1 MAKFVSQENLTQYDS
16 LIKTH
21 IDEVHSHLKT
31 INNQSL
37 VGEGN
42 ITIDLTLYKVVTT
55 LPTEDI
61 DTNKIYLVLSTESEE
76 ANTYTEYV
84 YVNNVWE
91 KLGEYKAEIDLT
103 PYLTETKA
111 SSTYATKTEL
121 TTHTS
126 NTNNPHSVTK
136 AQVGLGN
143 VDNTSDMNKPV
154 STAQQKALDAKVNIE
169 EGKGLSTND
178 YTNEDKAKLDSLENT
193 PRTQRVI
200 QLGTFETKAEAFEAL
215 NAEGESTDDALESA
229 DNDAASK
236 VMAISYYDNDRSE
249 WMRGIVIQ
257 SSTEDYVVQIF
268 HVGNQILVRS
278 RRYPFNSNEWDS
290 NWKEYLPNC
299 FGDGNAG
306 LMTYEEKLKLQS
318 IGTDPRDT
326 MAYGVSWDITNSSP
340 LLDRIG
346 NVDLHKEL
354 PIQSGMKGCI
364 CRGKTLVY
372 YLDPND
378 WRFKEGVDSITLDV
392 TIGEGA
398 DGILGTSSVD
408 KWTVPWADGSQYNYM
423 KLEDT
428 NGDYGIYLVSHH
440 ASDTLT
446 LHLDTLEESSEGW
459 SNTAKT
465 ITGCKVRFGSNLSG
479 YDGTVEVEIPEFYIW
494 SESSGN
500 IRKVYVS
507 TSKIVSTAERVPHM
521 FMDAFKA
528 TVLNT
533 VPENMGYL
541 STLPV
546 NSAVSVV
553 NTNTYCRGGNNN
565 STTDQYLADNP
576 FRSNLGKPRSGIT
589 RASMRDCA
597 KNAGKEILCYK
608 YYRAIFYWLWVIEY
622 ANFNV
627 QSAFNSALTP
637 EGFRQGGLGNGLT
650 SIGGINWNTLPGQ
663 PITPCGYS
671 KETGNGTG
679 VKQATIKPYNVS
691 YAQSPLYAWGMARY
705 SYYDPVDHT
714 NKPVVSGSGVY
725 DTYTT
730 TITAVHRTSNAFGA
744 DNCCGDRVVEI
755 TGLTDGQT
763 ITFNSTVIST
773 DGQHTI
779 ELPTPVSLV
788 IRFGKVQESCNI
800 VIRGISTSPTEV
812 TTPAATINTT
822 RWRGFENIFGDTWTN
837 LDGVI
842 IIASDENYTKK
853 NVYTA
858 TNSQYFGD
866 DEEALS
872 HMTISGE
879 QIYTEGYISSFDLR
893 DTAEIIPNEL
903 KGSTSTY
910 MCDYNY
916 VGSNS
921 TSYRALLVGG
931 AAADGSAAGLAH
943 FLSGNGVAFSSF
955 NTSLRCLTIID

>member
-1 MAKFVSQENLTQYDS
+1 MAKYVSQTNLTQYDG
-16 LIKTH
+16 LIKDY
-21 IDEVHSHLKT
+21 IEQVHNKLKT
-31 INNQSL
+31 INGESL
-37 VGEGN
+37 VGTGD
-42 ITIDLTLYKVVTT
+42 ITIDLSLYKVVTA
-55 LPTEDI
+55 LPIEDI

-76 ANTYTEYV
+76 ANIYTEYV
-84 YVNNVWE
+84 YVNDTWE
-91 KLGEYKAEIDLT
+91 ELGKYEAKVDLT
-103 PYLTETKA
+103 PYLTKEEA
-111 SSTYATKTEL
+111 SDTYATKQEVSS
-121 TTHTS
+121 HTG
-126 NTNNPHSVTK
+126 NKDNPHEVTK

-143 VDNTSDMNKPV
+143 VDNTSDLDKPV
-154 STAQQKALDAKVNIE
+154 SIAQQAALNNKVDKV
-169 EGKGLSTND
+169 EGKELSTND
-178 YTNEDKAKLDSLENT
+178 FTDEDKGNLDTLVST
-193 PRTQRVI
+193 VI
-200 QLGTFETKAEAFEAL
+200 ALGKFDSKAEAFTAL
-215 NAEGESTDDALESA
+215 NAEGNKEEDPTDGSI
-229 DNDAASK
+229 NAAPK
-236 VMAISYYDNDRSE
+236 VITISYYDNDSAQ
-249 WMRGIVIQ
+249 WIKGVVIQ
-257 SSTEDYVVQIF
+257 
-268 HVGNQILVRS
+268 HVTSEAVIQTMFAGDHIYTRS
-278 RRYPFNSNEWDS
+278 RFYPFNSHEWDS
-290 NWKEYLPNC
+290 NWKEFLPNSL
-299 FGDGNAG
+299 GNGNAG

-318 IGTDPRDT
+318 IGTDPRNT
-326 MAYGVSWDITNSSP
+326 MAYGVSWNITNSSP

-364 CRGKTLVY
+364 CRGKTLAY

-392 TIGEGA
+392 TISEGA

-459 SNTAKT
+459 SNTART

-494 SESSGN
+494 SESDGN

-507 TSKIVSTAERVPHM
+507 TSKIVSVAERIPHM

-546 NSAVSVV
+546 NSAISVV
-553 NTNTYCRGGNNN
+553 NTNTYCRGGSNN
-565 STTDQYLADNP
+565 SSTDQYLTDNP
-576 FRSNLGKPRSGIT
+576 LRSNLGKPRCTIT
-589 RASMRDCA
+589 RATMRTCA
-597 KNAGKEILCYK
+597 ENAGKEIMCYK

-627 QSAFNSALTP
+627 QSAFNDTLTS
-637 EGFRQGGLGNGLT
+637 EGFRQGGLGSGLT
-650 SIGGINWNTLPGQ
+650 SLGSINWNTLPGQ

-671 KETGNGTG
+671 KEMGNGTG
-679 VKQATIKPYNVS
+679 VKQATIKPYNIS
-691 YAQSPLYAWGMARY
+691 YAQDPLYAWGMARY
-705 SYYDPVDHT
+705 SYYDPIDHT
-714 NKPVVSGSGVY
+714 NKPVVSGSGVS
-725 DTYTT
+725 DTDTT
-730 TITAVHRTSNAFGA
+730 TITAVHKTVNAFGL
-744 DNCCGDRVVEI
+744 DNVCGDRVVEI

-800 VIRGISTSPTEV
+800 VIRGISTSPIEV
-812 TTPAATINTT
+812 TTSSATINTT

-842 IIASDENYTKK
+842 AVASDENYTKK
-853 NVYTA
+853 NVYTT

-879 QIYTEGYISSFDLR
+879 QVYSSGYITSFDLG
-893 DTAEIIPNEL
+893 DTAEIIPD
-903 KGSTSTY
+903 KVGGSSSTY

-916 VGSNS
+916 PGNNT
-921 TSYRALLVGG
+921 TSYRTVLVGG
-931 AAADGSAAGLAH
+931 FATDGSSAGLAYFTSH
-943 FLSGNGVAFSSF
+943 DGVAYSYFSA
-955 NTSLRCLTIID
+955 SLRCLTIAD